1 MTAFVEEQHGSVA
14 WGLVMFVSAIAML
27 AFAGTVPI
35 LGIRLTLIVSAV
47 ILIGA
52 SAMAWSGFRYSF
64 SPTGLEIY
72 TLGFRVRSIPSA
84 EIRSYAPDRWN
95 VIGGYGIRGLG
106 SRKAYV
112 WGNSGVRIKTT
123 EGEVFLGHR
132 EPEKIIR
139 ALDLM
144 TRNHEARE
152 VSRSSFTS

>member
-1 MTAFVEEQHGSVA
+1 MTALVEERHGSLA
-14 WGLVMFVSAIAML
+14 WGLVMFVPAIAML
-27 AFAGTVPI
+27 AFARTVPI
-35 LGIRLTLIVSAV
+35 LGIRVTLIVSAA

-64 SPTGLEIY
+64 SPTGFEIY
-72 TLGFRVRSIPSA
+72 TLGFRVRSIPAA

-112 WGNSGVRIKTT
+112 WGTSGVRIKTT
-123 EGEVFLGHR
+123 EGEVFLGHH

-139 ALDLM
+139 DLDLV

-152 VSRSSFTS
+152 VSQSGFTS

>member
-1 MTAFVEEQHGSVA
+1 MTALVEERHGSVA
-14 WGLVMFVSAIAML
+14 WGLVMFVPAIAML

-64 SPTGLEIY
+64 SPTGLEIH
-72 TLGFRVRSIPSA
+72 TLGFRVRSIPTA

-123 EGEVFLGHR
+123 EGEVFLGHH
-132 EPEKIIR
+132 EPQKIIR
-139 ALDLM
+139 DLDLI

-152 VSRSSFTS
+152 LSRSGFTS

>member
-1 MTAFVEEQHGSVA
+1 MTALVEERHGSVA
-14 WGLVMFVSAIAML
+14 WGLVMFVAAIAML
-27 AFAGTVPI
+27 ALAGTVPI
-35 LGIRLTLIVSAV
+35 LGIRLTLIVSAA

-72 TLGFRVRSIPSA
+72 TLGFRVRSIAAA

-112 WGNSGVRIKTT
+112 WGTTGVRIKTT
-123 EGEVFLGHR
+123 EGEVFLGHH
-132 EPEKIIR
+132 EPQKIISD
-139 ALDLM
+139 LDLV
-144 TRNHEARE
+144 THKHEARE
-152 VSRSSFTS
+152 LSRSGFTS

>member
-1 MTAFVEEQHGSVA
+1 
-14 WGLVMFVSAIAML
+14 ML
-27 AFAGTVPI
+27 AFARTVPI
-35 LGIRLTLIVSAV
+35 LGIRVTLIVSAA

-64 SPTGLEIY
+64 SPSGLEIY

-112 WGNSGVRIKTT
+112 WGTSGVRIKTT
-123 EGEVFLGHR
+123 EGEVFLGHH
-132 EPEKIIR
+132 EPEKITAAQWNLFR
-139 ALDLM
+139 MDKFTPKTGRPLDAIPD
-144 TRNHEARE
+144 EA
-152 VSRSSFTS
+152 VFTEEEIPFDLAQR

>member
-1 MTAFVEEQHGSVA
+1 
-14 WGLVMFVSAIAML
+14 MFVPAIAML
-27 AFAGTVPI
+27 AFAGTIPI
-35 LGIRLTLIVSAV
+35 LGIRLTLIVSAA

-72 TLGFRVRSIPSA
+72 TLGFRVRSIPTA
-84 EIRSYAPDRWN
+84 EIRSYAPGRWN

-112 WGNSGVRIKTT
+112 WGTMGVRIKTT
-123 EGEVFLGHR
+123 EGEVFLGHH

-139 ALDLM
+139 DLDLV
-144 TRNHEARE
+144 THNHEARE
-152 VSRSSFTS
+152 LSRSGFNS

>member
-1 MTAFVEEQHGSVA
+1 MTALVEERHGSLA
-14 WGLVMFVSAIAML
+14 WGLVMFVPAIAML
-27 AFAGTVPI
+27 AFARTVPI
-35 LGIRLTLIVSAV
+35 LGIRLTLIVSAA

-112 WGNSGVRIKTT
+112 WGTSGVRIKTT
-123 EGEVFLGHR
+123 EGEVFLGHH
-132 EPEKIIR
+132 EPEKIVR
-139 ALDLM
+139 DLDLV
-144 TRNHEARE
+144 TRNHEGRE
-152 VSRSSFTS
+152 LSRSGFTS